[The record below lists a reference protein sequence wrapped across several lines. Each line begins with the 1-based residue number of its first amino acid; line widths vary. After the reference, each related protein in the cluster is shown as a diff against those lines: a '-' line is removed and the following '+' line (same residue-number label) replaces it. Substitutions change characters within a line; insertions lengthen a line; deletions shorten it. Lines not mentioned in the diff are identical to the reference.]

1 MVEEREQQVKYTD
14 VPATWQE
21 KAVPFIIMA
30 AVLLLDQLT
39 KYLIETR
46 LPLYEVWAPIPAI
59 EPFFRI
65 MHTTNTG
72 MAFGLFQGGGT
83 FFAIFGVI
91 VAIAITYF
99 NQTLPGNERLLRIA
113 LGLQLGGVLGNFIDR
128 VRQGHVT
135 DFLDFGPW
143 PVFNVADTALV
154 AGVILLG
161 YVMLTEGR
169 RQSGAQ

>member
-1 MVEEREQQVKYTD
+1 MVEESKQDTRYSD
-14 VPATWQE
+14 APATWAE
-21 KAVPFIIMA
+21 RLIPFLVMA
-30 AVLLLDQLT
+30 AVLAVDQFT

-65 MHTTNTG
+65 LHATNTG
-72 MAFGLFQGGGT
+72 MAFGLFQGGG
-83 FFAIFGVI
+83 AIIAVVAVVVSGVI
-91 VAIAITYF
+91 IYF
-99 NQTLPGNERLLRIA
+99 NHTLPGNERLLRVA
-113 LGLQLGGVLGNFIDR
+113 LGLQLGGVLGNLIDR

-143 PVFNVADTALV
+143 PIFNIADTALV
-154 AGVILLG
+154 AGVILLA

-169 RQSGAQ
+169 RAAAE